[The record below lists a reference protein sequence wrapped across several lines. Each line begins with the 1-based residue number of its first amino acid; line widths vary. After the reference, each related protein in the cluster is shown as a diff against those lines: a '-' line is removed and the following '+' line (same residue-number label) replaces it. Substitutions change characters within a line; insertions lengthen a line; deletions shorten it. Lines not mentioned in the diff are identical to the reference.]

1 MHANENRP
9 QKFSFHLRKSRIW
22 QACIVFLLVIGDC
35 SSKQLC
41 LPIDRCLFHDKLI
54 DLNHIFNIT

>member
-35 SSKQLC
+35 SSTVMSTYRQVFVS
-41 LPIDRCLFHDKLI
+41 RQT
-54 DLNHIFNIT
+54 N